1 MNLIIIN
8 TQRFDSQNINGLESC
23 GLLVDFCDVF
33 ISGLDSFLRHP
44 FTAEDPLV
52 RKWCNATFL
61 QICSDEE
68 TNSSVSWMAW
78 VNWLNY
84 SLRHF
89 FLFKKIKE
97 LFGLR
102 QWFAT
107 LKKKPCFSLSCS
119 FTCFFA
125 LFIIHFLSI
134 ILSISGYLFS
144 WACWFIC
151 APNAQY
157 LPMHSVSIRW
167 TAEGMHS
174 A

>member
-1 MNLIIIN
+1 MIHKTLMDWSRVDYLWIFVMFSSAVW
-8 TQRFDSQNINGLESC
+8 THFDGTHSLQMI
-23 GLLVDFCDVF
+23 
-33 ISGLDSFLRHP
+33 H
-44 FTAEDPLV
+44 LV
-52 RKWCNATFL
+52 RKSCNATFL

-144 WACWFIC
+144 WACWFLC